1 MYSRKYLNQNRAR
14 NLQVLKLN
22 TRLETCLANPLDEE
36 VEFKLNFV
44 EKLALAKNIDFIF
57 RLFWCYLH
65 ESQSPIDAILK
76 RTTALVQQPD
86 VPVLEIVRQGKK
98 GQLMH
103 FKRNNHITKSFP
115 IL

>member
-65 ESQSPIDAILK
+65 ESQSPIDAMLK
-76 RTTALVQQPD
+76 RTTALAQVQQPN

-98 GQLMH
+98 GSIDA
-103 FKRNNHITKSFP
+103 F
-115 IL
+115 